1 MPRFITGTLALLLLG
16 CASAVS
22 GAPRAGTWATYQG
35 STNYTLMVP
44 TGAHFLG
51 EHGDGFVPRFS
62 LRLKAL
68 RGPVAEAELRSDE
81 RQGPRAAPRTV
92 RVALGE
98 ASSGVSPA
106 DSARDG
112 ASLLLRIASLRLPEA
127 SGATPFPDARRATAT
142 GGEPW
147 WSQQIRSGRDVAL
160 DLDLLTA
167 GESAEAAACR
177 SVPVEVEGG
186 TTTASDRCSIA
197 AIVSA
202 QDGWPV
208 LARITRTVKATN
220 HAEARE
226 TITFY
231 RLPAERRR
239 R

>member
-1 MPRFITGTLALLLLG
+1 MPRFTIGTLALLLLG
-16 CASAVS
+16 CASTAS
-22 GAPRAGTWATYQG
+22 GAPRTGTWLTYHG

-51 EHGDGFVPRFS
+51 EHGDGLVPRFS

-68 RGPVAEAELRSDE
+68 RGPVAEAELRSGE
-81 RQGPRAAPRTV
+81 RQGARGAPKTV

-98 ASSGVSPA
+98 ASSAASPA
-106 DSARDG
+106 ASARDG

-127 SGATPFPDARRATAT
+127 SGATPFPDVRRATAT

-147 WSQQIRSGRDVAL
+147 WSQQLRSGRDVAL

-167 GESAEAAACR
+167 GQSAEAAACR
-177 SVPVEVEGG
+177 SVAVEVEGG

-197 AIVSA
+197 AIVGA
-202 QDGWPV
+202 EDGWPV
-208 LARITRTVKATN
+208 LARITRTVKAAN

-231 RLPAERRR
+231 RLPADRPRR
-239 R
+239 